1 MEFLDLVEKRYSV
14 RAYKDEVVEDEKLK
28 KILKAA
34 LLAPTAH
41 NKQAFKIVVI
51 NTKEHQEELK
61 KIYPSPYFIQAP
73 IVLGIFSIPGESWV
87 RKDGKNYADVD
98 AAIVMDHIVME
109 ATALGLGTCWIAN
122 FNSIAAS
129 EIIGLGEGY
138 EPIVFT
144 PIGYAEPKDLKKI
157 RKTLEEIVV
166 YL

>member
-1 MEFLDLVEKRYSV
+1 MEFLDLVQKRYSV
-14 RAYKDEVVEDEKLK
+14 RAYKDEVVEDEKLN

-51 NTKEHQEELK
+51 NTKEHQDELK
-61 KIYPSPYFIQAP
+61 KIYPSLFFTQAP

-87 RKDGKNYADVD
+87 RKDGKNYGNVD

-122 FNSIAAS
+122 FDSIAAS
-129 EIIGLGEGY
+129 EIIGLGKDF
-138 EPIVFT
+138 EPIAFT
-144 PIGYAEPKDLKKI
+144 PIGYAEPKDFKKV

>member
-1 MEFLDLVEKRYSV
+1 
-14 RAYKDEVVEDEKLK
+14 
-28 KILKAA
+28 
-34 LLAPTAH
+34 
-41 NKQAFKIVVI
+41 
-51 NTKEHQEELK
+51 
-61 KIYPSPYFIQAP
+61 
-73 IVLGIFSIPGESWV
+73 
-87 RKDGKNYADVD
+87 
-98 AAIVMDHIVME
+98 MDHIVME

-144 PIGYAEPKDLKKI
+144 PIGYDEPKDLKKI